1 MTKKKRF
8 KDSSQPFILDHTLGF
23 LSRPLFFALQVVFF
37 LFNLLGSRCCVG
49 LSTVREGVPK
59 ERVTLFVANEEE
71 MTEYRKA
78 LEATCRHMMFQSH
91 QSCSAS
97 VKSRRGWDDYPPPV
111 EKMTGLGMV
120 RRADSSVC
128 SWCARQPPLG

>member
-23 LSRPLFFALQVVFF
+23 LSRPPFFFKLGVFF
-37 LFNLLGSRCCVG
+37 ILICLAVVVSQ
-49 LSTVREGVPK
+49 SPAVREGVRK

-78 LEATCRHMMFQSH
+78 LEATCRHIVPQS
-91 QSCSAS
+91 QRSCRSH
-97 VKSRRGWDDYPPPV
+97 KIPKRMG
-111 EKMTGLGMV
+111 
-120 RRADSSVC
+120 
-128 SWCARQPPLG
+128 